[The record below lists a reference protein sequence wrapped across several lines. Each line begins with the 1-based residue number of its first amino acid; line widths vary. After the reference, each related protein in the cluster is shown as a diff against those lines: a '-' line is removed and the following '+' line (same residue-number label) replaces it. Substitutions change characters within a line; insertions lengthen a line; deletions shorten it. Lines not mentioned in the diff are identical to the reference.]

1 MYDFSD
7 DGNPDG
13 MFSIDRFSG
22 WVRLAKPLDHE
33 QRNHYVI
40 GLRVSTVDL
49 LTCEVRKYVVPLRKL
64 FLTFHMQH
72 TFLIL

>member
-1 MYDFSD
+1 MGTALILVTANDVDTSPAVMYDFNV

-33 QRNHYVI
+33 QRNHYTI
-40 GLRVSTVDL
+40 GLRV
-49 LTCEVRKYVVPLRKL
+49 
-64 FLTFHMQH
+64 F
-72 TFLIL
+72 